1 MADPVD
7 MLLDL
12 YELRLTDQAEHMIAQ
27 AVTSTRVL
35 RPLADPL
42 RQGENPCIRSAN
54 PVADGTRG
62 RCYLD
67 GEWSP
72 SKPRVARLK
81 MLASSRC

>member
-42 RQGENPCIRSAN
+42 RQGENPLA
-54 PVADGTRG
+54 ADNVDDVNAGG
-62 RCYLD
+62 
-67 GEWSP
+67 
-72 SKPRVARLK
+72 
-81 MLASSRC
+81 